1 MGKVYDALKRAEEQR
16 SRRVHET
23 ASAASLPPPVEL
35 DRKAP
40 ASAPQSSRA
49 RGLLS
54 GLSQSV
60 RRSAAPE
67 PASALN
73 KRRIT
78 LLQPESYVAEQF
90 RTLRARI
97 DSLAATR
104 PVRTLAVT
112 SALPGDGKSLA
123 AIGLAVVNAMQ
134 PGRRTLLVDCDLRQP
149 ALAASLGLRVDA
161 GLAEVLAGDAT
172 LEDAVLRV
180 EGSQLDVLPVR
191 AIPQNPSELL
201 ASEEMAKLLESLAG
215 EYDRIILDLPPTL
228 GLPDAKT
235 VSEICDGV
243 VFVVRADVTP
253 EPEIASALEVIDRR
267 RVLGLVMNGAEPTS
281 SRYEGIR

>member
-16 SRRVHET
+16 TRRVHET
-23 ASAASLPPPVEL
+23 ASAASLPPPVEI
-35 DRKAP
+35 DKKAP
-40 ASAPQSSRA
+40 APAAKIPRA

-67 PASALN
+67 SASGLN

-78 LLQPESYVAEQF
+78 LLQPESFVAEQF

-104 PVRTLAVT
+104 PVRSLAVT

-123 AIGLAVVNAMQ
+123 AIGLAVVNSMQ
-134 PGRRTLLVDCDLRQP
+134 PGRRTLLLDCDLRQP
-149 ALAASLGLRVDA
+149 AIAASLGLRVDA
-161 GLAEVLAGDAT
+161 GLAEVLSGEAT

-180 EGSQLDVLPVR
+180 EGSELDVLPVR
-191 AIPQNPSELL
+191 GIPQNPSELL
-201 ASEEMAKLLESLAG
+201 ASEALVKLLTALAG

-235 VSEICDGV
+235 VSEVCDGV